1 MNAIIII
8 STILIFL
15 FLFKIYQ
22 NKKLTNKLKLSE
34 EKFRGMFQNV
44 SSPRFLIDS
53 SNTNIIEV
61 NNAASEF
68 YGYPIDIFKTMT
80 LNDINVSSAEE
91 VKRKVEKAAKNKK
104 THLNLK
110 HILAS
115 GEIRDVEVYISPI
128 NINGKTLLY
137 SSVHDIT
144 KQKID
149 EKELKLKKE
158 ELELKN
164 EELIKANHEKDLFF
178 SIIAHDLKT
187 PFNGLLGVTELM
199 IDDTLTCEEIKEFSI
214 LLNKSAHNTFELI
227 VELLEWAKIQR
238 GLTEFNPSIINLNE
252 TINKTIQILN
262 LSILNKS
269 IELFVDVPNDHN
281 ALVDQNMIQTVF
293 RNLISNAIKF
303 TTPNG
308 KIIISSEI
316 IEHNI
321 RISIKDNGIGMSDKI
336 KNNLFNIEVNTKRIG
351 TDGEHSNGLG
361 LILCKDLIKKQGG
374 KIWVESEE
382 EKGSTFYFTIPN
394 VI

>member
-269 IELFVDVPNDHN
+269 IKLFVDVPNDHN

>member
-1 MNAIIII
+1 
-8 STILIFL
+8 
-15 FLFKIYQ
+15 
-22 NKKLTNKLKLSE
+22 
-34 EKFRGMFQNV
+34 
-44 SSPRFLIDS
+44 
-53 SNTNIIEV
+53 
-61 NNAASEF
+61 
-68 YGYPIDIFKTMT
+68 MT

-91 VKRKVEKAAKNKK
+91 VKHKVEKAAKNKK

-227 VELLEWAKIQR
+227 EELLEWAKIQR

-269 IELFVDVPNDHN
+269 IKLFVDVPNDHN